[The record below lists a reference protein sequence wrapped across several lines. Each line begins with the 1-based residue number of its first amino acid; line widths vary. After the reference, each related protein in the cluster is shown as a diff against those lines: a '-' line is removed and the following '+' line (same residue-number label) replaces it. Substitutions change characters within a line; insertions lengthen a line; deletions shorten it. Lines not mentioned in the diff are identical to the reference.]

1 MKLNKKIKTT
11 MSLAAAMG
19 TLALTAI
26 SAQAAVILQFEESG
40 GNVTATLTGT
50 IDLTGL
56 TRHSDNDSSGP
67 WVLGNGSSLYI
78 LNDGSVGPHDRY
90 ASAGAATASGL
101 SATPDSLSGGEPF
114 GFGGSAFFS
123 DGGTPLNDPAY
134 APSGTFTWNGTTLA
148 GIGLSALTTTPTTV
162 WTITEAG
169 GSGDTIQFALAPVPE
184 PSTTALLGL
193 GGLALILRRR
203 K

>member
-1 MKLNKKIKTT
+1 MKINQLKTT

-19 TLALTAI
+19 SLVLTAT
-26 SAQAAVILQFEESG
+26 SAQAAVILEFEESG

-67 WVLGNGSSLYI
+67 WVLGNGSNLYV
-78 LNDGSVGPHDRY
+78 LNQGSVGPHDRY
-90 ASAGAATASGL
+90 AFAGTATASGL
-101 SATPDSLSGGEPF
+101 TATPDSLSGLEPF
-114 GFGGSAFFS
+114 GFGGAAFFS

-169 GSGDTIQFALAPVPE
+169 GSGDTIQFALVPE

>member
-1 MKLNKKIKTT
+1 MKINQKMKTILP
-11 MSLAAAMG
+11 LAAAMG
-19 TLALTAI
+19 TLALTAT

-56 TRHSDNDSSGP
+56 TRHGNDDSGFTGS
-67 WVLGNGSSLYI
+67 LGNGSSLYV
-78 LNDGSVGPHDRY
+78 LKGAPAPHDRY
-90 ASAGAATASGL
+90 ANAGTATASGL
-101 SATPDSLSGGEPF
+101 TATPDSLSGGSF
-114 GFGGSAFFS
+114 GYAGSAFFP
-123 DGGTPLNDPAY
+123 DGPTPLNDPAY
-134 APSGTFTWNGTTLA
+134 APSGTFTWTGKTLA
-148 GIGLSALTTTPTTV
+148 DIGLDALTTTPTTV

-169 GSGDTIQFALAPVPE
+169 GSGDTIQFALVPE

>member
-1 MKLNKKIKTT
+1 MIKKHLLVSGIIAIIT
-11 MSLAAAMG
+11 LFIAAGIYAK
-19 TLALTAI
+19 
-26 SAQAAVILQFEESG
+26 AV
-40 GNVTATLTGT
+40 
-50 IDLTGL
+50 
-56 TRHSDNDSSGP
+56 
-67 WVLGNGSSLYI
+67 
-78 LNDGSVGPHDRY
+78 
-90 ASAGAATASGL
+90 
-101 SATPDSLSGGEPF
+101 PDVIE
-114 GFGGSAFFS
+114 
-123 DGGTPLNDPAY
+123 LNDPAY